1 MTATYQTTPLTTV
14 VILRPSVLLEKEEP
28 ANAQALEDD
37 AHRAMYR
44 AAEIEAGL
52 RKR

>member
-1 MTATYQTTPLTTV
+1 MTATYQTTPMTTV
-14 VILRPSVLLEKEEP
+14 VILPSVLLEKKEP
-28 ANAQALEDD
+28 TNAQALEDE